1 MLYPQILVLTANKIE
16 ISKSY
21 FEEAIEKMDF
31 DEDSVFAY
39 NKLVLLVQTISL
51 YNFIHLFKNSW
62 GGNTSKNK
70 KTKIKIKI
78 NIDYKVRS

>member
-1 MLYPQILVLTANKIE
+1 MLYLQILVLTANKIE

-62 GGNTSKNK
+62 GGQHIEKQKDKNK
-70 KTKIKIKI
+70 DKDKH
-78 NIDYKVRS
+78 